1 MCPETQERVFSAKP
15 ENVAS
20 VTEFV
25 SAIAE
30 KAGIHPKRLL
40 HLQLALE
47 EAVMNIGSY
56 AYETPPGELLVRVT
70 TSDGRFVT
78 ELIDEGKPF
87 DPIAM
92 DTPNL
97 KAELS
102 ERKIGGLGI
111 FLLRKV
117 MDEVHYRR
125 QDGRNILTLVICM

>member
-1 MCPETQERVFSAKP
+1 MCPDTREQVFSAKP

-30 KAGIHPKRLL
+30 EAGIHAKRLL

-70 TSDGRFVT
+70 TSDDRFVT
-78 ELIDEGKPF
+78 ELIDEGVPF
-87 DPIAM
+87 DPMAM

-97 KAELS
+97 KAELD
-102 ERKIGGLGI
+102 ERRIGGLGI

-125 QDGRNILTLVICM
+125 EDGRNILTLVVCI

>member
-1 MCPETQERVFSAKP
+1 MSPGTREQVFSAKP

-25 SAIAE
+25 SVIAE
-30 KAGIHPKRLL
+30 EAGIHPKRLL

-56 AYETPPGELLVRVT
+56 AYETPPGELLVRVS
-70 TSDGRFVT
+70 TSDGRLVT
-78 ELIDEGKPF
+78 ELIDEGVPF

-92 DTPNL
+92 DTPDL
-97 KAELS
+97 KAELD
-102 ERKIGGLGI
+102 ERRIGGLGI
-111 FLLRKV
+111 VLLLKV

-125 QDGRNILTLVICM
+125 EDGRNILTLVVCL